1 MQTSFVLYCGASAER
16 FFFKAKTDFDF
27 CGASKTSIKME
38 VWRKTKKVKFAQAS
52 VRMAEIGKKT
62 LYVVPGLEPKKLSF

>member
-1 MQTSFVLYCGASAER
+1 
-16 FFFKAKTDFDF
+16 
-27 CGASKTSIKME
+27 ME